1 MSLWRRVATE
11 KRNLVIPIGT
21 ALVVNLL
28 VGGLAV
34 WPLMRS
40 VAADETRAMDVKFAL
55 AEAHKLAKVATETR
69 ERQQRA
75 NDELKKFYADV
86 VPRTLADAR
95 DLLYLQVAQLSAET
109 GLVAQSSAFEPL
121 PLEDSNLMKFRVD
134 VSLTG
139 EYAGVRR
146 FLYLLETSERFF
158 IVEAVK
164 LGQSGQRQ
172 GSSGSIEVVV
182 QMATYY
188 GGGAVQP

>member
-1 MSLWRRVATE
+1 MSLWRRVLIE
-11 KRNLVIPIGT
+11 KRSLVIPIGT
-21 ALVVNLL
+21 ALVINLL
-28 VGGLAV
+28 AGAAAV

-40 VAADETRAMDVKFAL
+40 VASDEARAMDVKLAL
-55 AEAHKLAKVATETR
+55 ADAHKLAKVANDTR
-69 ERQQRA
+69 GRQQQA

-95 DLLYLQVAQLSAET
+95 DLLYLQVSQLSTET
-109 GLVAQSSAFEPL
+109 GLVAESSAFEPL
-121 PLEDSNLMKFRVD
+121 PLEDSDLMKFRVD

-172 GSSGSIEVVV
+172 GGSGSIEVVL

-188 GGGAVQP
+188 GGGAVRP

>member
-1 MSLWRRVATE
+1 MSLWTRVLSE
-11 KRNLVIPIGT
+11 KRGLVVPIGAALVINI
-21 ALVVNLL
+21 LVAAA
-28 VGGLAV
+28 AV

-40 VAADETRAMDVKFAL
+40 VDADETRATDVKVAL
-55 AEAHKLAKVATETR
+55 AEAHRLAKVATDTR
-69 ERQQRA
+69 DRQQQA

-86 VPRTLADAR
+86 VPRSLADAR
-95 DLLYLQVAQLSAET
+95 DLLYLQVSQLSAET

-121 PLEDSNLMKFRVD
+121 PLEDSALMKFRVD

-139 EYAGVRR
+139 EYAGIRR

-188 GGGAVQP
+188 GGGVVQP